1 MSGRLRADASLTE
14 SQRLV
19 QRSIRA
25 ICEEYDH
32 EYWREHS
39 REEEYPHEFVDTL
52 SEEGWMGA
60 LLPDAYGGADLG
72 TEEVVVMMEEIAAE
86 GGGFAAAQAVHGG
99 IYNSVPI
106 VKYGSEELKAD
117 LLPDV
122 AAGETRIQAF
132 GLTEPNAGSDS
143 TAIETFAERV
153 DPSSDDADS
162 NAGGAGDDGGDRKGG
177 DDGRM
182 SSSMPDAMQGEAGDG
197 YVVNG
202 SKIWT
207 SRVDVSDY
215 LLLVART
222 TPLEEV
228 EKRTRGISM
237 FLVDLDDAREQG
249 AFETSKIP
257 KSASEFVHSYQLFFE
272 DLWLPE
278 SALVGEE
285 GEGFYQVLDG
295 LNEERLVIA
304 AECIGLGELALER
317 AITYAN
323 DREVFGRPI
332 GKNQAIQHPLAEAYA
347 QVQGAKA
354 VTYEAARADES
365 GQEAGARAN
374 TAKYLAAEA
383 AFAAADAAV
392 QAHGGFGVA
401 TEYDVERYFREA
413 RLSRLVPITQELAL
427 NYLGENVLGLPR
439 SY

>member
-1 MSGRLRADASLTE
+1 MSQRLRAEVTLSE

-25 ICEEYDH
+25 ICEDYDH
-32 EYWREHS
+32 EYWREKS
-39 REEEYPHEFVDTL
+39 SEEEYPHEFVDTL
-52 SEEGWMGA
+52 AAEGWMGA
-60 LLPDAYGGADLG
+60 LLPDEYGGAALT
-72 TEEVVVMMEEIAAE
+72 TEEVIVMMEEIAAE
-86 GGGFAAAQAVHGG
+86 GGGFAAAQAIHGG

-106 VKYGSEELKAD
+106 IEYGSEELKAD
-117 LLPDV
+117 LLP
-122 AAGETRIQAF
+122 AIARGETQVQAF
-132 GLTEPNAGSDS
+132 GLTEPNAGSES
-143 TAIETFAERV
+143 TAIETVAKRV
-153 DPSSDDADS
+153 GVDDADS
-162 NAGGAGDDGGDRKGG
+162 PGSGP
-177 DDGRM
+177 
-182 SSSMPDAMQGEAGDG
+182 SSAPDAAQKEGG
-197 YVVNG
+197 YLING

-222 TPLEEV
+222 TPIEAV
-228 EKRTRGISM
+228 EKKTRGISM
-237 FLVDLDDAREQG
+237 FLVDLENAREQG
-249 AFETSKIP
+249 ALDSSKIP

-272 DLWLPE
+272 DLWVPE

-304 AECIGLGELALER
+304 AECVGLGELALER
-317 AITYAN
+317 AVEYAN
-323 DREVFGRPI
+323 EREVFDRPI

-354 VTYEAARADES
+354 VTYEAARADAT
-365 GQEAGARAN
+365 GREAGARAN
-374 TAKYLAAEA
+374 TAKYLAADA
-383 AFAAADAAV
+383 AFDAADAAV